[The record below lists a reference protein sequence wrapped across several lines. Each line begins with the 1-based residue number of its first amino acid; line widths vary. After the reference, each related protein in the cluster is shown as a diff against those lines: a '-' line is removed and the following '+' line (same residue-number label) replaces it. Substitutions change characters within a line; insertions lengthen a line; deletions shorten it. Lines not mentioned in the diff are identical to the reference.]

1 MAFRMNGWK
10 SWAASIVT
18 AMAARTAEAQ
28 VYSQPPAQMVPP
40 TNQQPGAYPQYPN
53 QQLPAQSYQAPRNAP
68 PQYPA
73 PGARMSGPPS
83 YQAPPSARF
92 QSPQGQYTPPAA
104 QGATMN
110 AQTQFQIPAGSN
122 QQVPGQQ
129 YPNQQYQNQAA
140 TNPQYPNQA
149 GAVPQYQSQP
159 NAYGAQPANQQQAG
173 GVMPNRFNNAPATQA
188 PGVASYPERNRAPV
202 AGRGGVRPAQF
213 EQPID
218 QQQQPAA
225 APSAPTDP
233 PGFRATEVS
242 TAASIPGTVPA
253 AVTSEQ
259 TPQEHPLMPALRWAK
274 QGLGEFTK
282 IQDYSCTLV
291 KRERIDGTLGE
302 HEYIFVK
309 VRHQPFS
316 VYTYFLG
323 PARVKGQEAI
333 FVDGANDGSL
343 LAHGNG
349 IKHRLIGT
357 VSLKPTST
365 LAMSGNRYPIT
376 EMGMRRLLE
385 RLLEI
390 GSNDVKYGE
399 CTVNWIQ
406 GAKVNNRT
414 CTCIQV
420 VHPVPRRNF
429 LFHLARIYVDD
440 EMQIPIRY
448 EAYDWPTA
456 GSNQPQLNEEYTFL
470 NVKVN
475 NGFTDADFSTENPS
489 YGFK

>member
-1 MAFRMNGWK
+1 
-10 SWAASIVT
+10 V
-18 AMAARTAEAQ
+18 
-28 VYSQPPAQMVPP
+28 
-40 TNQQPGAYPQYPN
+40 
-53 QQLPAQSYQAPRNAP
+53 
-68 PQYPA
+68 
-73 PGARMSGPPS
+73 
-83 YQAPPSARF
+83 
-92 QSPQGQYTPPAA
+92 SPQ
-104 QGATMN
+104 
-110 AQTQFQIPAGSN
+110 
-122 QQVPGQQ
+122 
-129 YPNQQYQNQAA
+129 QAA
-140 TNPQYPNQA
+140 PY
-149 GAVPQYQSQP
+149 
-159 NAYGAQPANQQQAG
+159 
-173 GVMPNRFNNAPATQA
+173 
-188 PGVASYPERNRAPV
+188 
-202 AGRGGVRPAQF
+202 
-213 EQPID
+213 
-218 QQQQPAA
+218 
-225 APSAPTDP
+225 DP

-242 TAASIPGTVPA
+242 TAAIPGAVPA
-253 AVTSEQ
+253 DVAGGQ
-259 TPQEHPLMPALRWAK
+259 GQAAQEHPLLPALRWAK
-274 QGLGEFTK
+274 QGLDEFSK
-282 IQDYSCTLV
+282 VQDYSCTLV

-333 FVDGANDGSL
+333 FVDGQNGNSL

-357 VSLKPTST
+357 VTLKPTST

-399 CTVNWIQ
+399 CNVKFIQ
-406 GAKVNNRT
+406 GAKVQNRT

-420 VHPVPRRNF
+420 EHPVPRRNF

-440 EMQIPIRY
+440 QMQLPIRY
-448 EAYDWPTA
+448 EAYDWPAPGT
-456 GSNQPQLNEEYTFL
+456 SQPQLTEEYTFL

>member
-1 MAFRMNGWK
+1 
-10 SWAASIVT
+10 
-18 AMAARTAEAQ
+18 
-28 VYSQPPAQMVPP
+28 
-40 TNQQPGAYPQYPN
+40 
-53 QQLPAQSYQAPRNAP
+53 
-68 PQYPA
+68 
-73 PGARMSGPPS
+73 
-83 YQAPPSARF
+83 
-92 QSPQGQYTPPAA
+92 
-104 QGATMN
+104 
-110 AQTQFQIPAGSN
+110 
-122 QQVPGQQ
+122 
-129 YPNQQYQNQAA
+129 
-140 TNPQYPNQA
+140 
-149 GAVPQYQSQP
+149 
-159 NAYGAQPANQQQAG
+159 
-173 GVMPNRFNNAPATQA
+173 
-188 PGVASYPERNRAPV
+188 
-202 AGRGGVRPAQF
+202 
-213 EQPID
+213 
-218 QQQQPAA
+218 
-225 APSAPTDP
+225 
-233 PGFRATEVS
+233 
-242 TAASIPGTVPA
+242 
-253 AVTSEQ
+253 
-259 TPQEHPLMPALRWAK
+259 MPALRWAK
-274 QGLGEFTK
+274 QGLAEFTK
-282 IQDYSCTLV
+282 VQDYSCTLV

-333 FVDGANDGSL
+333 YVDGSNDGSL

-357 VSLKPTST
+357 VTLKPTST

-420 VHPVPRRNF
+420 THPVPRRNF

-440 EMQIPIRY
+440 EMQLPIRY
-448 EAYDWPTA
+448 EAYDWPAPGT
-456 GSNQPQLNEEYTFL
+456 SQPQLNEEYTFL
-470 NVKVN
+470 NVKIN
-475 NGFTDADFSTENPS
+475 NGFTEADFSTENPS